1 MMIHLNTHSYH
12 SLLEGLPAPADLART
27 AAELGLP
34 ALALTD
40 HHSAGGAVEFTLACR
55 KVGVRP
61 IIGAEIDLAW
71 GVETGRVVLLL
82 EEDRGWASLCRLLS
96 TANLRE
102 GETRVRW
109 EELAAWNDGL
119 IALADLQGD
128 PGGRRLQQ
136 LADLFAGRCYAAL
149 HTLPDLDLTAETAQR
164 LKIPAAAVHPVY
176 FLAAAQAGLQRVVE
190 AIRRVTPLAKLPP
203 AHPLTAR
210 GFFAPPGEAA
220 LRFNRWPAA
229 VACTQEIAGRCQGKL
244 PLGEPHF
251 PRVSIPAGL
260 SVQEYLRRQAEEG
273 ARRYYGQITPAIHAR
288 LEHELEVISRKGYE
302 PIFLIVQEI
311 IQYARREG
319 IPTAS
324 RGSASSS
331 LVAHCLDITTPDPLA
346 LDLYFER
353 FLNEARSSPP
363 DIDTDICSQ
372 GRDRVIRHVF
382 ETYGSERTAMVG
394 TINRFAPRSAFSD
407 TAKAHGLPPEKIR
420 EIANGL
426 PGAFFG
432 RRFGK
437 GDDDPYAEYAA
448 RYPQYRE
455 VFTQAR
461 ALFEV
466 PRHLSVH
473 AGGLVVAP
481 GRLDE
486 LAPVTRSGSKGISIT
501 QLDLDSVEELGLV
514 KIDLL
519 GIRGLTVLGDVA
531 RAIHSWQRKEYSRP
545 LAVLDA
551 IAEDDLQTADTVEH
565 GRTIGCF
572 QIESPGMRAVLR
584 EIRARTPRDV
594 MAALA
599 LYRPGPLQGGLRD
612 AFVRRFRGEEAVAHL
627 HPALSTLLA
636 ETYGVI
642 LYQEQVLRI
651 AHQLAGM
658 TLSEADLLRRAMS
671 HFDPGKEMQN
681 LKKRFIA
688 GAEAVS
694 GIPAETGERVWEMM
708 AAFAGY
714 GFPKAHAASYA
725 VAAWRSAWCKTYFP
739 AEFLAAVLANW
750 GGYYSQRV
758 YLMEARRLG
767 LRVYPPHINHSRRQ
781 FSAAYPQG
789 EPVLYMG
796 LDQVRDLTHR
806 TQERIMRLRPFASAE
821 DFLARVDPRRQE
833 AEALVQVGAL
843 EGLGTIPNLLER
855 VVRGVGWRPGQMSLF
870 GWSESGGEDWSLEE
884 RVAAQQRLLGIS
896 LDAHPLDL
904 AAGQIAAAG
913 AITTAEAAA
922 RIGQRVTVAGVRQSG
937 HRSRTARG
945 EAMMFMTLEDLDGML
960 DAVLFPDIYRRVRAF
975 IHSAQPL
982 LLSGMMEMDES
993 RGEPLLRVER
1003 AALLAGG

>member
-1 MMIHLNTHSYH
+1 MLIHLNAHSYH
-12 SLLEGLPAPADLART
+12 SLLEGLPAPADLVHT
-27 AAELGLP
+27 AVELGLP

-40 HHSAGGAVEFTLACR
+40 HMSAGGAVEFSRAC
-55 KVGVRP
+55 GQAGLRP
-61 IIGAEIDLAW
+61 ILGAEIDLDW
-71 GVETGRVVLLL
+71 GAETGRVVLLL
-82 EEDRGWASLCRLLS
+82 EDDRGWANLCRLLS
-96 TANLRE
+96 TANLRGDAE
-102 GETRVRW
+102 ARVRW
-109 EELAAWNDGL
+109 EELSAWNSGL
-119 IALADLQGD
+119 LALADLQGD
-128 PGGRRLQQ
+128 PRGRRLQQ
-136 LADLFAGRCYAAL
+136 LGELFAGRLYAAL
-149 HTLPDLDLTAETAQR
+149 HALPNQDQTAEIAQR
-164 LKIPAAAVHPVY
+164 CKIPAAAVHPIY
-176 FLAAAQAGLQRVVE
+176 FLKPVQVDLQRVVE
-190 AIRRVTPLAKLPP
+190 AIRRVTPLNQLPP
-203 AHPLTAR
+203 VHPLIAR
-210 GFFAPPGEAA
+210 GYFVPPDEAA

-229 VACTQEIAGRCQGKL
+229 VACTQEIAERCLGSL
-244 PLGEPHF
+244 PLGRPHF
-251 PRVSIPAGL
+251 PRVQIPAGQTA
-260 SVQEYLRRQAEEG
+260 QEYLRRAAEEG
-273 ARRYYGQITPAIHAR
+273 ARQLYGQINAHIQAR
-288 LEHELEVISRKGYE
+288 LDHELEVIARKGYE

-311 IQYARREG
+311 IQYARSEG

-331 LVAHCLDITTPDPLA
+331 LVAHCLGITTPDPLA

-407 TAKAHGLPPEKIR
+407 TAKAYGLPPEKIR
-420 EIANGL
+420 EIADGL

-432 RRFGK
+432 RRFGR
-437 GDDDPYAEYAA
+437 GEEDPYAEHQT

-455 VFTQAR
+455 IFQSAR

-486 LAPVTRSGSKGISIT
+486 LAPVTHSGAKGISIT
-501 QLDLDSVEELGLV
+501 QMDLDSVEALGLV

-531 RAIHSWQRKEYSRP
+531 RAIHSWQRMEYPRP

-551 IAEDDLQTADTVEH
+551 IPAEDLQTADTVEH

-584 EIRARTPRDV
+584 EIRARSPRDI

-612 AFVRRFRGEEAVAHL
+612 AFVRRFRGDETVEHI
-627 HPALSTLLA
+627 HPAMSSLLA

-671 HFDPGKEMQN
+671 HFDPGREMQN
-681 LKKRFIA
+681 LKKRFID
-688 GAEAVS
+688 GAEQVS
-694 GIPAETGERVWEMM
+694 GIPPETGARVWEMM

-767 LRVYPPHINHSRRQ
+767 LAVRAPHINHSRRQ

-796 LDQVRDLTHR
+796 LDQVRDLTRR
-806 TQERIMRLRPFASAE
+806 TQERILRLRPFTSAD
-821 DFLARVDPRRQE
+821 DFLSRVDPRRQE

-843 EGLGTIPNLLER
+843 EGLGTIPDLLER
-855 VVRGVGWRPGQMSLF
+855 VLNGGGWQPGQMSLF
-870 GWSESGGEDWSLEE
+870 GWGQSGRADWSLEE
-884 RVAAQQRLLGIS
+884 RAAAQERLLGIS

-904 AAGQIAAAG
+904 AARQIAAAG
-913 AITTAEAAA
+913 AISTAEAAA
-922 RIGQRVTVAGVRQSG
+922 RMGQRVTVAGVRQSG

-960 DAVLFPDIYRRVRAF
+960 DAVLFPDIYRRVRGF
-975 IHSAQPL
+975 IHSARPL

-1003 AALLAGG
+1003 AALLA